1 MRTIVRLLSVLALVA
16 ASVPATASA
25 KKPAPKAS
33 VAKWAKKNHLKGAW
47 KTKDADRDGL
57 KNLNEYKA
65 GTNPRKADTDA
76 DGLKDGDEIKVGDN
90 PTDRDSDGDQI
101 KDGAEHAGTV
111 TAVSGDTVTITQF
124 KGGKLTAKIAAD
136 ADCYAAE
143 DLTADD
149 SSAGDDAD
157 AGDDDNPDDGYWG
170 GDDGD
175 DDNSTGDDDPSA
187 AAATVDDDETLV
199 QLAQTASDD
208 DTGDDDASADDSD
221 VDTCADAGVEKGTLL
236 RSAELERDGGQ
247 LFIAALEIVWRRVG
261 IGARAALAD
270 RAHPLDREPRALRDR
285 RR

>member
-1 MRTIVRLLSVLALVA
+1 MRTIVRLLSALALVA
-16 ASVPATASA
+16 AIVPATASA

-33 VAKWAKKNHLKGAW
+33 VAKWAKKNHLKGSW

-76 DGLKDGDEIKVGDN
+76 DGLKDGAEIKVGDD
-90 PTDRDSDGDQI
+90 PTDRDSDGDAI

-149 SSAGDDAD
+149 SSAGDDTGDDSA
-157 AGDDDNPDDGYWG
+157 DDDNPDDGYWG
-170 GDDGD
+170 DDDGNWTD
-175 DDNSTGDDDPSA
+175 DDGSDDPSA
-187 AAATVDDDETLV
+187 AAATVDDDETPV
-199 QLAQTASDD
+199 QLAQTASGDD
-208 DTGDDDASADDSD
+208 DPADDDASADDSD
-221 VDTCADAGVEKGTLL
+221 VDTCSDAGVKKGTLL
-236 RSAELERDGGQ
+236 RSAELESGV
-247 LFIAALEIVWRRVG
+247 FVALEIV
-261 IGARAALAD
+261 
-270 RAHPLDREPRALRDR
+270 
-285 RR
+285 